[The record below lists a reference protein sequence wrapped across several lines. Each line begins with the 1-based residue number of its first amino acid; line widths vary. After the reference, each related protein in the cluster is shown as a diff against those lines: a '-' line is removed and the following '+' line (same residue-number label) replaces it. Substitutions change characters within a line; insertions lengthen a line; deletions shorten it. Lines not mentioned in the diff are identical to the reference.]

1 METIKNMVLWPMS
14 WNFCHH
20 MDLSSAGKT
29 ASSLWRRS
37 TAFAKI
43 LLLWPT
49 TSSFTW
55 ASAMRQRFWRP
66 LHEAVFQDKTHF
78 YVVFNVDCRLILWK
92 IQNWHRID
100 IHWHASAIEAYIH
113 ACYNWYWLK
122 LYFFTAPLPVLFL
135 YPVNQSLTAGWYI
148 SCTYTMHTI
157 TKNQYYYEHNTYTVH
172 TSYVYDTHIAR
183 TAYVKTCQSM

>member
-1 METIKNMVLWPMS
+1 MPPIKNMAPLQMS
-14 WNFCHH
+14 WNSWHH
-20 MDLSSAGKT
+20 MALSDVGKT
-29 ASSLWRRS
+29 ALSLWRKFKVFV
-37 TAFAKI
+37 TTPFI
-43 LLLWPT
+43 WPII
-49 TSSFTW
+49 SNFTW
-55 ASAMRQRFWRP
+55 ANAMHRRFWQH

-157 TKNQYYYEHNTYTVH
+157 IKNQYNTKR
-172 TSYVYDTHIAR
+172 THILYIR
-183 TAYVKTCQSM
+183 HMYMTRI